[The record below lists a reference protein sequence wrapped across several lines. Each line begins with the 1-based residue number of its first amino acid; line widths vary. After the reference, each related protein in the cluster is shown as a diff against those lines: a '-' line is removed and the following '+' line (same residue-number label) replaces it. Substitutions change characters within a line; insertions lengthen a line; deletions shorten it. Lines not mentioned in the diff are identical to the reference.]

1 MDIHVKLLKHQMELM
16 RSTEDMVYLQCGR
29 GAGKSYIA
37 SLMAVLAMLQ
47 GKRVICLGP
56 SYRQVTEVLFT
67 ECLNRLYEMLP
78 SGDFQ
83 VQKVAMKICYKDGI
97 IYFASYENVDN
108 LRGFTKI
115 SLAICDE
122 IALAT
127 PELMNVLS
135 FCQRD
140 TGGKTRQIWLSTPR
154 SLSWVTTYVKEN
166 HVKVITATTRD
177 NPRISEQEIELMR
190 KSCISETA
198 WQREFYG
205 IPVDDEN
212 SGAIFTDT
220 LLEPAPISG
229 TCVTIGIDMSG
240 LGRDCNCLI
249 LRKGNHVERIER
261 IGISTNKDIF
271 GIVKKWIHEYGASN
285 ISGINID
292 QAFGLGLNELLM
304 ESEYKSLVNLVPFG
318 GAPEDKA
325 YLNMR
330 AEIYL
335 KAKRYITDH
344 GISGLDEQL
353 KEELKTTR
361 YIMSNHDRIQLI
373 PKDDIRLILKRSPD
387 SADAFALTFFT
398 NDQPRGLIFERR
410 ARQSIFMEG

>member
-78 SGDFQ
+78 PEEFQ
-83 VQKVAMKICYKDGI
+83 VQKVAMKICYKEGI

-229 TCVTIGIDMSG
+229 GCVTIGIDMSG
-240 LGRDCNCLI
+240 LGRDCNCLV

-271 GIVKKWIHEYGASN
+271 GIVKRWIHEYGASN

-410 ARQSIFMEG
+410 ARQAAFMG

>member
-78 SGDFQ
+78 PDEFQ
-83 VQKVAMKICYKDGI
+83 VQKVAMKICYKEGI

-229 TCVTIGIDMSG
+229 SCVTIGIDMSG
-240 LGRDCNCLI
+240 LGRDCNCLV

-271 GIVKKWIHEYGASN
+271 GIVKRWIHEYGASN

-410 ARQSIFMEG
+410 ARQAAFMG

>member
-16 RSTEDMVYLQCGR
+16 RCKDDMVYLQCGR

-47 GKRVICLGP
+47 GQRVICLGP

-78 SGDFQ
+78 DGGFE
-83 VQKVAMKICYKDGI
+83 VHKVSMKICYKNGI

-122 IALAT
+122 IALAS

-140 TGGKTRQIWLSTPR
+140 TGGQTRQIWLSTPR

-166 HVKVITATTRD
+166 NIKVITATTRD

-212 SGAIFTDT
+212 SGAIFTDA
-220 LLEPAPISG
+220 LLEPAPKTG

-240 LGRDCNCLI
+240 LGRDCNCLV
-249 LRKGNHVERIER
+249 LRKGNHIEKIER

-271 GIVKKWIHEYGASN
+271 AIVKKWIHEYGASN

-325 YLNMR
+325 YLNIR

-335 KAKRYITDH
+335 KAKRYIVDH

-353 KEELKTTR
+353 IEELKTTR
-361 YIMSNHDRIQLI
+361 YTMSNHDRIQLI

-387 SADAFALTFFT
+387 SADAFALSFYTD
-398 NDQPRGLIFERR
+398 DQPRGLLMERR
-410 ARQSIFMEG
+410 ARQSVFMG

>member
-1 MDIHVKLLKHQMELM
+1 MNVHVKLLKHQMELM
-16 RSTEDMVYLQCGR
+16 QCNDDMVYLQCGR

-47 GKRVICLGP
+47 GQRVICLGP

-67 ECLNRLYEMLP
+67 ECLNRLYEILP
-78 SGDFQ
+78 PEEFE
-83 VQKVAMKICYKDGI
+83 VHKVSMKICYKNGI

-122 IALAT
+122 IALAS

-166 HVKVITATTRD
+166 NVKVISATTRD

-212 SGAIFTDT
+212 SGAIFTDS
-220 LLEPAPISG
+220 LLEPAPING
-229 TCVTIGIDMSG
+229 TCVTIGIDCSG
-240 LGRDCNCLI
+240 LGKDCNCLI
-249 LRKGNHVERIER
+249 LRKGNHIEKLER
-261 IGISTNKDIF
+261 IGVSTAKDLF
-271 GIVKKWIHEYGASN
+271 AIVKTWIHEYGASN

-292 QAFGLGLNELLM
+292 QAFGLGLYELLM
-304 ESEYKSLVNLVPFG
+304 DSDYKSLVNLVPFG

-325 YLNMR
+325 YLNVR

-335 KAKRYITDH
+335 RAKRYIMDH
-344 GISGLDEQL
+344 GISGLDEKL

-361 YIMSNHDRIQLI
+361 YIMTNHDRIQLI
-373 PKDDIRLILKRSPD
+373 PKEDIRLILKRSPD
-387 SADAFALTFFT
+387 SADAFALSFYTD
-398 NDQPRGLIFERR
+398 DQPRGLLLERR
-410 ARQSIFMEG
+410 GRQGVFME

>member
-16 RSTEDMVYLQCGR
+16 RCKDDMVYLQCGR

-47 GKRVICLGP
+47 GQRVICLGP

-67 ECLNRLYEMLP
+67 ECLNRLYEMLKP
-78 SGDFQ
+78 EEFQ
-83 VQKVAMKICYKDGI
+83 VQKVAMKISYKSGI

-122 IALAT
+122 IALAS

-140 TGGKTRQIWLSTPR
+140 TGGQTRQIWLSTPR

-166 HVKVITATTRD
+166 NIKVITATTRD

-212 SGAIFTDT
+212 SGAIFTDA
-220 LLEPAPISG
+220 LLEPAPVSG

-240 LGRDCNCLI
+240 LGRDCNCLV

-261 IGISTNKDIF
+261 IGISSNKDIF
-271 GIVKKWIHEYGASN
+271 GIVKRWIHEYGASN

-304 ESEYKSLVNLVPFG
+304 DSEYKSLVNLVPFG

-335 KAKRYITDH
+335 KAKRYILDH

-353 KEELKTTR
+353 REELKTTR
-361 YIMSNHDRIQLI
+361 YIMSNHERIQLI

-387 SADAFALTFFT
+387 SADAFALTFYT
-398 NDQPRGLIFERR
+398 DDQPRGLLMERR
-410 ARQSIFMEG
+410 ARQMQFMG